1 GRPGE
6 KGYQSQGLVFAA
18 PGRCNL
24 YQAGGDKG
32 TVLLSPIK
40 ETVTGIKIARVTK
53 EPSETAE
60 KFHKCHPE
68 ELQATK
74 DLF

>member
-1 GRPGE
+1 MFLLSALGE

-40 ETVTGIKIARVTK
+40 ETVTGIKIEQVTK
-53 EPSETAE
+53 EPSP
-60 KFHKCHPE
+60 CH
-68 ELQATK
+68 LMGVG
-74 DLF
+74 